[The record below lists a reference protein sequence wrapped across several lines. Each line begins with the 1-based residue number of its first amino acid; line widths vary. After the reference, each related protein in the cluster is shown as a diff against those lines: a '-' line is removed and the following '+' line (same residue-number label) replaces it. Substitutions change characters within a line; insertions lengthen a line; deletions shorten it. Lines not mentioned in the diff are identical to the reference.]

1 MTNSIGQK
9 VTGKSVSVHK
19 ISPTLDNSNFLT
31 LGISSSAN
39 VIVGIRVLISQKMKN
54 KEKSWTEEDIEHRKE
69 NCCKDIVDS
78 DDVFPVKDVKAS
90 DNLD

>member
-1 MTNSIGQK
+1 MIMTNSIGKK

-19 ISPTLDNSNFLT
+19 ISPTLDKSNFLT

-54 KEKSWTEEDIEHRKE
+54 KEKS
-69 NCCKDIVDS
+69 
-78 DDVFPVKDVKAS
+78 
-90 DNLD
+90 